1 MQDPLLRKE
10 PKLTP
15 RDDIP
20 VLNDL
25 INVSWDRLS
34 QVLTR
39 VPKTPQAVAAA
50 SGLNALAGST
60 VPTASATVSVEE
72 LEAVSE
78 RIIEAV
84 SQQMDD
90 VVDMALANSY
100 QRMRNDLSN
109 QMRALISECV
119 REEIQNILQSSHRS
133 SMS

>member
-20 VLNDL
+20 VLNDR

-39 VPKTPQAVAAA
+39 VPNSTQVAATA
-50 SGLNALAGST
+50 TGLNALAGST
-60 VPTASATVSVEE
+60 TNAQPAGLSAEE

-84 SQQMDD
+84 AQQMDD
-90 VVDMALANSY
+90 AVDMAIANSY
-100 QRMRNDLSN
+100 QSMRKDLSN
-109 QMRALISECV
+109 QMRALIAECV
-119 REEIQNILQSSHRS
+119 REEIQNILKSSHRS
-133 SMS
+133 PMS

>member
-20 VLNDL
+20 VLNDR

-39 VPKTPQAVAAA
+39 VPTPQAAAAA

-72 LEAVSE
+72 LDAVSE

-90 VVDMALANSY
+90 VVDMALTNSY

>member
-20 VLNDL
+20 VLNDR

-39 VPKTPQAVAAA
+39 VPNSPQVAATA
-50 SGLNALAGST
+50 TGLNALASST
-60 VPTASATVSVEE
+60 TNAQPAGLSAEE

-84 SQQMDD
+84 AQQMDD
-90 VVDMALANSY
+90 AVDMAIANSY
-100 QRMRNDLSN
+100 QSMRKDLSN
-109 QMRALISECV
+109 QMRALIAECV
-119 REEIQNILQSSHRS
+119 REEIQNILKSSHRS
-133 SMS
+133 PMS